1 MWSCIESGERWGGG
15 SRKQPVFRI
24 FCSNQNHRHSSSGV
38 WFELS
43 LYCSSLT
50 VHNKVFAWS
59 YKMEPLRQR
68 ILYNWSF
75 LHVSFYIGQKSS
87 ITVKPYNV
95 FNCVAARMT
104 KVFRSR
110 RDSGVHTHIRN
121 DKGGKDRQ
129 KKKKKKK
136 VKRKKSWEKSLHSCR
151 VKITFF
157 VKLSTAQLFCIVV
170 CTIF

>member
-1 MWSCIESGERWGGG
+1 
-15 SRKQPVFRI
+15 
-24 FCSNQNHRHSSSGV
+24 
-38 WFELS
+38 
-43 LYCSSLT
+43 
-50 VHNKVFAWS
+50 
-59 YKMEPLRQR
+59 MEPLRQR

-110 RDSGVHTHIRN
+110 RDSGVHTHIRY
-121 DKGGKDRQ
+121 DKGRKNRQ
-129 KKKKKKK
+129 TKRKKKKKGKK
-136 VKRKKSWEKSLHSCR
+136 KKKAGKNHCTVVELKEP
-151 VKITFF
+151 FF